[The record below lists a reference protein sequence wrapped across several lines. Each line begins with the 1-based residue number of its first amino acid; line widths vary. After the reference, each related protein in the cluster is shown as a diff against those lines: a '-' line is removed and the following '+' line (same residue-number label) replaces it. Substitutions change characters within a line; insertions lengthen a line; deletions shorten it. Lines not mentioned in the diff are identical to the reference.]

1 MLNISRV
8 FLIDVYLVRILIF
21 KFMCMGI
28 LPAHMAVYHL
38 CAWCPQRLEE
48 GIGFPG
54 TGVLDGREP
63 PCERE
68 LGAAQRSSYGGAISA
83 APKNIL

>member
-48 GIGFPG
+48 G
-54 TGVLDGREP
+54 TRSLEAGVSDD
-63 PCERE
+63 CEHHV
-68 LGAAQRSSYGGAISA
+68 GAGA
-83 APKNIL
+83 LTRVL